1 MLDNI
6 INDCCKFTPSY
17 YKSVSKIT
25 RVRINGNANYY
36 EKKYAIWKHLR

>member
-17 YKSVSKIT
+17 YKFCI
-25 RVRINGNANYY
+25 
-36 EKKYAIWKHLR
+36 KKYNGKDKRQRKLL